1 MTLGWPST
9 RRFWVY
15 VLLLASGLVVVFV
28 WFIPQ
33 ISKANQ
39 KAPVHME
46 VGFSRPCADSALEPP
61 NYGSHE
67 AVRYC
72 SN

>member
-9 RRFWVY
+9 RRFWVF
-15 VLLLASGLVVVFV
+15 VLLLASGVVVVFV

-33 ISKANQ
+33 MSKANQ

-46 VGFSRPCADSALEPP
+46 VGFSRPCD
-61 NYGSHE
+61 
-67 AVRYC
+67 
-72 SN
+72 